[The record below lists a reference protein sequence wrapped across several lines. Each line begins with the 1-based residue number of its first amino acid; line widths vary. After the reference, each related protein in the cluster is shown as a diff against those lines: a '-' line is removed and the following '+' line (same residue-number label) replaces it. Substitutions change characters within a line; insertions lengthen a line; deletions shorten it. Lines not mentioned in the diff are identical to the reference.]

1 MDLKTIIRTSAI
13 IYADETSSVSTKT
26 IQRKFIEA
34 VFIDNEN
41 NPLSINNL
49 LTEIEKKFNLSFLAD
64 ETQAIINKA
73 DINHFEIR
81 LDSTTIE
88 NTIISLSESRYRYLK
103 NKEVT
108 NNFEKFTKDFAENHA
123 QCECTDDEIKE
134 SLYKFLYELL
144 NTNIQLYSNIL
155 KPQNAQNTFTI
166 DSSKFKDVEIRI
178 INDFLSWN
186 NPEKNKALFKI
197 VSYCIEYAL
206 VANHSS
212 GDSTYL
218 ASLRNKHFYLDN
230 NIIYRAL
237 GINGD
242 TRKARTTVFLYKC
255 IESGQNIYISK
266 YTKKEFLD
274 TVDYHINQLK
284 RLPFGR
290 INPNLFSKYCISPSF
305 YEYYHN
311 WRNGRLTY
319 GFDSFQAYIIG
330 EYEGLLKRF
339 KIEEDYKIPYDE
351 NNSIVKNKID
361 DLKSEIQS
369 VKSNGYEESHKFD
382 AQNYYLIEIKRGEN
396 NRNIQDTKHYLI
408 TTDQKLKTW
417 DDNRSQGQSVT
428 MLPSHWMGLLLKY
441 ISRTD
446 DDFKSFVSFLRLN
459 QHEDLIDEN
468 NLQIIL
474 SGISEITED
483 FRRQDTV
490 MERMMERKFSGII
503 DTKNP
508 QNTRLEAKKFAKETL
523 ENELENTKTAHK
535 ETLKSAESKHEEELK
550 TIANK
555 FENEKDNITSKNRE
569 HIERLFENERII
581 KQREK
586 YDAVCAEIKKIKRLK
601 TNAEERA
608 EDDFKKEKFKFL
620 SIPITLGLILFICVL
635 IFDWN
640 VMEKITWIV
649 SALIIGLT
657 YVYMGLYGK
666 SFNPVEFFDVLK
678 TKITNRVYREF
689 TVDLSEISELEELE
703 KELKEKITTP

>member
-34 VFIDNEN
+34 VFIENEN
-41 NPLSINNL
+41 KPLSINNL
-49 LTEIEKKFNLSFLAD
+49 LSEIEKKFSLSFLDD
-64 ETQAIINKA
+64 ETQAIVNKA
-73 DINHFEIR
+73 DKSYFEIK
-81 LDSTTIE
+81 LNGSTIE

-103 NKEVT
+103 NKEIA
-108 NNFEKFTKDFAENHA
+108 NNFELFTKDFSENHA
-123 QCECTDDEIKE
+123 QCQCTDDEIKE

-155 KPQNAQNTFTI
+155 KPKDSKNTFTI
-166 DSSKFKDVEIRI
+166 DSAKFNDNEIRI

-230 NIIYRAL
+230 NILYRAL
-237 GINGD
+237 GINGE
-242 TRKARTTVFLYKC
+242 TRKARTNVFLRKC
-255 IESGQNIYISK
+255 IESGQNIYVSK

-290 INPNLFSKYCISPSF
+290 INPYLFSKYCISPSF
-305 YEYYHN
+305 YEFYHN

-319 GFDSFQAYIIG
+319 GFDSFQAFIIG
-330 EYEGLLKRF
+330 EYENLIKRY

-351 NNSIVKNKID
+351 NSDIVRNKID
-361 DLKSEIQS
+361 VLKLEIQNS
-369 VKSNGYEESHKFD
+369 KLNGFEESHKFD
-382 AQNYYLIEIKRGEN
+382 AQNYYLIEVKRGEN

-417 DDNRSQGQSVT
+417 DDNRSKGQSVT

-446 DDFKSFVSFLRLN
+446 DDFKSFVSFLKLN

-503 DTKNP
+503 DPKNP
-508 QNTRLEAKKFAKETL
+508 QNTRFEAKKFAKETL
-523 ENELENTKTAHK
+523 EDELEKTKLAHK
-535 ETLKSAESKHEEELK
+535 ETIENTELEHESEIKTISEKHE
-550 TIANK
+550 I
-555 FENEKDNITSKNRE
+555 EKDQIRVDNKK
-569 HIERLFENERII
+569 HIEQLFEAERKI
-581 KQREK
+581 KEKEK
-586 YDAVCAEIKKIKRLK
+586 YETVCKEIKKIKKLMA
-601 TNAEERA
+601 NADERA

-620 SIPITLGLILFICVL
+620 SIPISLSLILFICVL

-640 VMEKITWIV
+640 VMERITWIA
-649 SALIIGLT
+649 SALVVGLT
-657 YVYMGLYGK
+657 YTYMALHGK
-666 SFNPVEFFDVLK
+666 SFNPEEFFVALK
-678 TKITNRVYREF
+678 AKIRKRVYREF
-689 TVDLSEISELEELE
+689 TVDLTEIAELEELE
-703 KELKEKITTP
+703 KDLKEKITTP